1 MSSDFIRRKTS
12 ARGGLTPAE
21 REKVEELLR
30 LWASRGSRTIHHGRV
45 KQTMLVLG
53 PKVDFRHLVH
63 SGDQEFA
70 ADLCE
75 KMRKAQAKAPIPN
88 GANVYTVVPLAV
100 TSEEAG
106 V

>member
-1 MSSDFIRRKTS
+1 MRAFNDLPPASAAACGLPILHVKSSMDSLYI
-12 ARGGLTPAE
+12 
-21 REKVEELLR
+21 
-30 LWASRGSRTIHHGRV
+30 
-45 KQTMLVLG
+45 VLG
-53 PKVDFRHLVH
+53 GVLDPKVDFPHLVH

-88 GANVYTVVPLAV
+88 GANIYTVVPLPV

>member
-1 MSSDFIRRKTS
+1 MIAFNDLPAAS
-12 ARGGLTPAE
+12 AAACGLPILHVKA
-21 REKVEELLR
+21 
-30 LWASRGSRTIHHGRV
+30 AART
-45 KQTMLVLG
+45 Q
-53 PKVDFRHLVH
+53 VDLH

-88 GANVYTVVPLAV
+88 GANIYTVVPLPV
-100 TSEEAG
+100 TNEEAG